1 MTEKSKLKLIKK
13 AENRFFYDWN
23 TNMIHDRQCAEL
35 INMSVY
41 NMDAVD
47 FLTPRYVAHKNF
59 CPQCKR
65 KVAIR
70 NGMRGRLRTSSE
82 QMRFFMDFFQKAD
95 ARTQDL
101 SRLFIFEGGTLECV
115 SRDCVEIRV
124 KEDAWRITAP
134 DDGLTLFHNDYLVND
149 DHSRTFTGR
158 FHVQGGPV
166 HPSFHHCARA
176 MIQYSFDYHKRG
188 LEAYDNKVRLLH
200 FEAGLAIAS
209 NYVCCDR
216 KSLLY
221 AYYTFIDIPA
231 DGSARPKIHGMKI
244 LERTEKDGYAVIT
257 CRIPRWRRREFELA
271 MGILKDRAYD
281 ERRFDYLNVCEN
293 AVPQPA

>member
-82 QMRFFMDFFQKAD
+82 QMRFFMDSPKKTKSIKNSTYIKVARSNTDIRQIKPELPSKDLGPCDF
-95 ARTQDL
+95 ARTAFEALLASGYVFSDEQIKVF
-101 SRLFIFEGGTLECV
+101 STVEGSKAFIRSKKWSLFWLLKEGETRSTFDEKV
-115 SRDCVEIRV
+115 RDRYWAEVYTSGHYRFMMYSQWYKDHKHGPS
-124 KEDAWRITAP
+124 KED
-134 DDGLTLFHNDYLVND
+134 
-149 DHSRTFTGR
+149 
-158 FHVQGGPV
+158 
-166 HPSFHHCARA
+166 
-176 MIQYSFDYHKRG
+176 
-188 LEAYDNKVRLLH
+188 
-200 FEAGLAIAS
+200 
-209 NYVCCDR
+209 
-216 KSLLY
+216 
-221 AYYTFIDIPA
+221 FINW
-231 DGSARPKIHGMKI
+231 
-244 LERTEKDGYAVIT
+244 YN
-257 CRIPRWRRREFELA
+257 EL
-271 MGILKDRAYD
+271 
-281 ERRFDYLNVCEN
+281 
-293 AVPQPA
+293 